1 MVASDGG
8 IFNFGDAGFFG
19 SAGGT
24 PLNKPAVGMAATPDG
39 RGYWIAASD
48 GGIFNYGDANFY
60 GSEGGAALNKPV
72 VGVASAS

>member
-19 SAGGT
+19 SAGGA
-24 PLNKPAVGMAATPDG
+24 PLNKPAVGVATTPDG
-39 RGYWIAASD
+39 DGYWIAASD
-48 GGIFNYGDANFY
+48 GGIFNYGDANFF
-60 GSEGGAALNKPV
+60 GSEGGTVLNKPV

>member
-1 MVASDGG
+1 M
-8 IFNFGDAGFFG
+8 
-19 SAGGT
+19 
-24 PLNKPAVGMAATPDG
+24 NKPAVGLAATPDG